1 MCLLANTAS
10 WFIIIGS
17 ASLLLILIFFYLLLY
32 QYYRRQLHHVNELY
46 TLRRNYDQAL
56 LQSQLEIQEQTFS
69 QISEEIHDN
78 IGQVLSLVKL
88 NINTLDQS
96 HDREKIITTD
106 FLLAQAIA
114 DLRNLS
120 HLMHTDYIREA
131 GFAESV
137 QQLLT
142 HLQKSG
148 QYQTKLFQPD
158 GTFAIDGQQA
168 IILFRMVQEI
178 VSNSVRHAGASEFC
192 ITLEQRDGRRRIV
205 LADNG
210 RGFDTSILEQPG
222 GGLGIRNMKQRAAS
236 VGAAIDVCSAPS
248 KGTTI
253 TISLNI

>member
-1 MCLLANTAS
+1 MFLLANPAS

-32 QYYRRQLHHVNELY
+32 QYYRRRLHHAGELY
-46 TLRRNYDQAL
+46 ALRRNYDQAL
-56 LQSQLEIQEQTFS
+56 LQSQLEIQEQTYS

-88 NINTLDQS
+88 NVNTLDKT
-96 HDREKIITTD
+96 HDAEKIATTD
-106 FLLAQAIA
+106 TLLAQAIA

-120 HLMHTDYIREA
+120 HLLHTSYIKEA

-137 QQLLT
+137 QELLT

-148 QYQTKLFQPD
+148 QYQTRFQQPD
-158 GTFAIDGQQA
+158 SAFVIDGQQA

-178 VSNSVRHAGASEFC
+178 VNNSVRHAGASEFC
-192 ITLEQRDGRRRIV
+192 VTLEQRNGQRSII

-222 GGLGIRNMKQRAAS
+222 GGLGIRNMKLRAAS
-236 VGAAIDVCSAPS
+236 VGAAIVITSAPS

-253 TISLNI
+253 TISLNA

>member
-1 MCLLANTAS
+1 MLLLASTAS

-32 QYYRRQLHHVNELY
+32 QYYRRRLHHADELY

-56 LQSQLEIQEQTFS
+56 LQSQLEIQEQTYL

-88 NINTLDQS
+88 NINTLDKS
-96 HDREKIITTD
+96 HDAEKITTTD
-106 FLLAQAIA
+106 TLLAQAIA
-114 DLRNLS
+114 DLRSLS
-120 HLMHTDYIREA
+120 HLLHTDYIKDA
-131 GFAESV
+131 GFTESV
-137 QQLLT
+137 QQLLM

-148 QYQTKLFQPD
+148 QYKTSLQQPD
-158 GTFAIDGQQA
+158 GSFVVDGQQA

-178 VSNSVRHAGASEFC
+178 VNNSVRHAGASEFC
-192 ITLEQRDGRRRIV
+192 ITLEQRNGRRSIV
-205 LADNG
+205 LTDNG

-222 GGLGIRNMKQRAAS
+222 GGLGIRNMKLRAAS
-236 VGAAIDVCSAPS
+236 VGAAVHIDSTPN

-253 TISLNI
+253 TISLNA

>member
-1 MCLLANTAS
+1 MLLLANTAS

-32 QYYRRQLHHVNELY
+32 QYYRRRLHHANELY
-46 TLRRNYDQAL
+46 ALRRNYDQAL
-56 LQSQLEIQEQTFS
+56 LQSQLEIQEQTYS

-88 NINTLDQS
+88 NINTLDKS
-96 HDREKIITTD
+96 HDAEKINTTD
-106 FLLAQAIA
+106 TLLAQAIA

-120 HLMHTDYIREA
+120 HLLHTAYIKEA

-137 QQLLT
+137 QELLT

-148 QYQTKLFQPD
+148 QYQTRFLQPD
-158 GTFAIDGQQA
+158 GTFMVDGQQA

-178 VSNSVRHAGASEFC
+178 VNNSVRHAGASQFY
-192 ITLEQRDGRRRIV
+192 ITLEQRNGQRRII

-222 GGLGIRNMKQRAAS
+222 GGLGIRNMKLRAAS
-236 VGAAIDVCSAPS
+236 VGAAVDIDSAPDR
-248 KGTTI
+248 GTTT
-253 TISLNI
+253 TISFNA